1 MIAVWLWTVAPLAAL
16 HLWMLRRSRA
26 LLRLQLVLDLLLA
39 AAVGPAIVT
48 GADLAPIR
56 CLGGTPP
63 FTEWQWND
71 ATADQPTQSDLVRQI
86 HPWMEETRRALLD
99 ARLPL
104 VSERIGGGL
113 PLLANGQTG
122 AWAPLNLPVWALGV
136 ERGTTVMALW
146 KLELA
151 GLGAFLFLRRRW
163 RLRWPSAAAGA
174 TAFAGSAYLMAWLL
188 VPMGWVIALS
198 PWAWWAAGWLLGG
211 RVRATRV
218 AGVGVLAGWLLGS
231 GLNPETAA
239 IVVGSAGLAGLILHP
254 SRWRRLLAAVAIA
267 TVVAAVLA
275 WPTLGLAASSSRA
288 AVVRSERPNLAR
300 PAPSIRLQAAQQLL
314 APLALG
320 HPGRGDWRGAYP
332 YAVAAVGVGGL
343 ALGVVAAGRVRR
355 RHRRLLWA
363 ALASLAVAAVLG
375 YRLPPLDVLLVG
387 VPPLDHMTLPRF
399 VVLVPW
405 ALAVW
410 TGLAADGA
418 LHGRRRIGWRVALV
432 TALLVVAGAAASR
445 GLAAVDLVLVGLTVA
460 AALLATPLLLRP
472 RLLAPALAV
481 ELGLYALGINPTA
494 AVEDR
499 LPAPPLVERLRELQ
513 AEHGGRV
520 IGLDGALPP
529 NLAGPLRHPRPA
541 RLRPAAATALRRS
554 DGRTRRP
561 QPDARRPAASGAAA
575 AVRGLVGA
583 LPDQPTRRQA
593 GGLGAGLVGRQRLDL
608 VEPALAA
615 RAPGRGPR
623 APPGRGGRLAAARPR
638 AARSRAGG
646 RGPGRHGGGGCD
658 AGRARRVHLEWH
670 AAARDGA
677 LRRTLPGG
685 GGEAVGA
692 GVAGCGRREAGAA
705 RARQPRR
712 PRRRVAARRA
722 HRRAAL
728 QPVALVA
735 GWRLS
740 FGVLR
745 SRR

>member
-16 HLWMLRRSRA
+16 HLWMLRRSRE

-39 AAVGPAIVT
+39 AAVGPALVI
-48 GADLAPIR
+48 GADLSPIR

-63 FTEWQWND
+63 FTEWRWND
-71 ATADQPTQSDLVRQI
+71 ATTDQPTQSDLVRQI
-86 HPWMEETRRALLD
+86 HPWMEETRRALLNGS
-99 ARLPL
+99 LPL
-104 VSERIGGGL
+104 VSKRIGGGL

-122 AWAPLNLPVWALGV
+122 TWAPFNLPVWALGA
-136 ERGTTVMALW
+136 ERGTTVMAAW

-163 RLRWPSAAAGA
+163 RLRWPAAAAGA
-174 TAFAGSAYLMAWLL
+174 TAFAGSVYLMAWLL
-188 VPMGWVIALS
+188 VPMGWVIALT
-198 PWAWWAAGWLLGG
+198 PWAWWAVAWLLGG
-211 RVRATRV
+211 RPRPLRV
-218 AGVGVLAGWLLGS
+218 AGVGLLAGWLLGS

-239 IVVGSAGLAGLILHP
+239 IVVGSGGLAGLILHP
-254 SRWRRLLAAVAIA
+254 SRWRRLLAAAAIA
-267 TVVAAVLA
+267 GAVAATLA

-314 APLALG
+314 VPLALG
-320 HPGRGDWRGAYP
+320 HPGRGDWQGAYP

-363 ALASLAVAAVLG
+363 VLASLAVAAVLG
-375 YRLPPLDVLLVG
+375 YRLPPLDALVVR

-445 GLAAVDLVLVGLTVA
+445 GLATVDLALVGLTVA

-499 LPAPPLVERLRELQ
+499 LPTPPLVERLHEHQ

-529 NLAGPLRHPRPA
+529 NLAARYGIPDLRAYDPLRPRPFVELMAALGDRNAMLGGPLRVALPRLCGAWSVRYLVSP
-541 RLRPAAATALRRS
+541 PAAEPAGWERVWS
-554 DGRTRRP
+554 DG
-561 QPDARRPAASGAAA
+561 SGAIWLNPHWLPELRVVGRAHSLGGEDGWRLLAGEQLDFAREAVVPEGTA
-575 AVRGLVGA
+575 AVAATHAELVESTSTGPRLLA
-583 LPDQPTRRQA
+583 TVRCDGPCLVVAARPWAPGWRAVVDGKPAPLVRA
-593 GGLGAGLVGRQRLDL
+593 NLAGLGAVSPPGEHT
-608 VEPALAA
+608 VELRYNPW
-615 RAPGRGPR
+615 RWWPGR
-623 APPGRGGRLAAARPR
+623 
-638 AARSRAGG
+638 S
-646 RGPGRHGGGGCD
+646 
-658 AGRARRVHLEWH
+658 
-670 AAARDGA
+670 
-677 LRRTLPGG
+677 
-685 GGEAVGA
+685 
-692 GVAGCGRREAGAA
+692 
-705 RARQPRR
+705 
-712 PRRRVAARRA
+712 
-722 HRRAAL
+722 
-728 QPVALVA
+728 
-735 GWRLS
+735 
-740 FGVLR
+740 
-745 SRR
+745 